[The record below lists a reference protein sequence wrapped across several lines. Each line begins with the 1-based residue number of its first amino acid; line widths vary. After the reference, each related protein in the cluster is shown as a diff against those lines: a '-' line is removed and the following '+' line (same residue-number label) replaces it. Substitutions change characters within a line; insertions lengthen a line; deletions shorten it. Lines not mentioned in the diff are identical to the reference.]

1 MVAHEQDGRRSR
13 AATAPREGHR
23 LALARTI
30 ATGLAIAFAALA
42 AHGGC
47 RVTTGLQLSQ
57 AGSTTP
63 PAAVSHAN
71 GSGVTT
77 SGLDPAGPAPV
88 HSQAH
93 DENDGLTPEQRAYYS
108 PSYLPRVIPHD
119 KLLALRGMTV
129 EQVKQRLKQLGFAGT
144 VNVYNHGAF
153 MEGCTDDK
161 VCFTQPSDGLELNG
175 NIDLYLNAKLTIA
188 PPPP

>member
-1 MVAHEQDGRRSR
+1 MAAQAGRRGRAIAPTPRRPVASR
-13 AATAPREGHR
+13 LRAVGAE
-23 LALARTI
+23 
-30 ATGLAIAFAALA
+30 LAIALTALGS
-42 AHGGC
+42 HGGC
-47 RVTTGLQLSQ
+47 RVTTAFHASPS
-57 AGSTTP
+57 AGATP
-63 PAAVSHAN
+63 PAAVVHAN

-77 SGLDPAGPAPV
+77 SGLDPAGPAPS
-88 HSQAH
+88 HSQVH
-93 DENDGLTPEQRAYYS
+93 DANDGLSPEERAWHS
-108 PSYLPRVIPHD
+108 PSYMSRSIPHD

-129 EQVKQRLKQLGFAGT
+129 EQAKQRLRQLGFAGT

-175 NIDLYLNAKLTIA
+175 NIDLYMNAKLTIA